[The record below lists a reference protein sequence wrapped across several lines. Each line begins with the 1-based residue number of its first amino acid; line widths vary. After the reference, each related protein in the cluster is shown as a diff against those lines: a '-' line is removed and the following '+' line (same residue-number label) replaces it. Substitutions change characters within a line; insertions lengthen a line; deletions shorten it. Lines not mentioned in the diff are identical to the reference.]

1 MCLNMIKMKK
11 TIIVFILLAVFMF
24 PLGCEKKQTDN
35 KSRIYSVSSLLDK
48 GDGWYYQFMLSREEN
63 GNILNYAFNG
73 SNLRHTDIPGYSFKH
88 YDAETGEILKK
99 LETEM
104 AFLTDDDIRGAEVL
118 AINNFFEEKHF
129 NDHITLEDL
138 SDLEIE
144 YFDKEDLVYLF
155 NNALDEE
162 FSRSQGQDDLTGIYK
177 SNDNG
182 KGYWQIGTLSDYG
195 YIKAVNIDYIDNNKG
210 SLVDR
215 VEKGTIKDKNIYNKI
230 KEIEEYILNNDMEK
244 TYEYYKDLPEEYKQL
259 LDLIKNCNNI

>member
-1 MCLNMIKMKK
+1 MKK

-118 AINNFFEEKHF
+118 AINNYFEEKHF
-129 NDHITLEDL
+129 NDHIAIEDL

-144 YFDKEDLVYLF
+144 YFD
-155 NNALDEE
+155 
-162 FSRSQGQDDLTGIYK
+162 QDDLTGIYK

-215 VEKGTIKDKNIYNKI
+215 VEKGTIKDKNMYNKI